1 MSNTRSKVRVA
12 NSMMGHRAA
21 ARNTAATANTG
32 ARSRLMATQATRL
45 ETSMI
50 GERTAMRMSI
60 CAAFCILVT
69 SVVMRVTRPAVENRS
84 MLENE

>member
-1 MSNTRSKVRVA
+1 
-12 NSMMGHRAA
+12 
-21 ARNTAATANTG
+21 
-32 ARSRLMATQATRL
+32 MATQATRL

-60 CAAFCILVT
+60 CAAFCILVA